1 MLEIVQTKVFRGPSL
16 WAHAPVIRLTVDA
29 ADLAGRPTNTIPGFV
44 ERLVAIVP
52 SLSAHR
58 RSSESDDLI
67 GRMERGLPMSHVLSC
82 LALEFQRLAGSDL
95 AGGQPDRPAE
105 GQSGAIYAYEHERV
119 GVAAGL
125 LAVRLVNHIIYGVEP
140 ALDFQQ
146 FLQDEIARPAEK
158 AGFGPSTQALVEE
171 ARRRGI
177 SVYRPD
183 PKQSLVILGQGKK
196 QRRIWATATDG
207 TSLVGSY
214 AARDKGVSAH
224 LLQDA
229 FIPTPASIVVLN
241 AEAAAD
247 AAAQLGYPVVVKPVD
262 GNHGRGV
269 GLSLN
274 DDVAVRS
281 AFASAASESRGDGVV
296 VQHHISG
303 QDYRVLV
310 VGGDVVAVAERVPA
324 HVVCDGASTVR
335 ELVDRENRDPK
346 RGEEHSRTLT
356 LIAADDAATA
366 LLDEQGLSWNAVP
379 ESGRVVQLASTANLS
394 TGGISIDRTDD
405 IHPVNA
411 ELAREA
417 ALVVGLDVAGIDI
430 VTANIARPMAEDG
443 GAIVEVNA
451 APGFRMHTHPSEGE
465 ARPVAQHV
473 MEMLFPL
480 DQCGRIPIV
489 AITGTNGKTTT
500 TRMAAHLLRSA
511 GQSVGMTT
519 TDGVYIG
526 ERLVA
531 AGDMAGPA
539 SARAVL
545 RHPAVD
551 AAVLETARGG
561 ILREGL
567 GFDHCDVAIVT
578 NIAADHLGLGGIE
591 TLEDMARVKAV
602 VPASVRAN
610 GASILNADDPLVVGM
625 ARSAGGE
632 VVFFGGDEKSP
643 VLRNHRL
650 VGGRIAV
657 LALTL
662 SGDMLRLVDESGE
675 HDVLLASDI
684 PATFGGMLRVNAL
697 NALAAAAAAWVRDV
711 PISTIRNGLRT
722 FHADFA
728 TTPGRF
734 NLLNVEGRHVL
745 VDYAHNV
752 AALEAVGDFVRRFG
766 APRSVAMLA
775 IPGDRS
781 DEDTVALGHVGGG
794 IFDALVIREAA
805 NTRGRPRG
813 ESAGLLRDAALAA
826 GVPDRQIRVVLDEVD
841 AAHATVD
848 LADSGDLAVI
858 FVTRPKVIWEELTG
872 RAARLSPG
880 QSAFGAD

>member
-1 MLEIVQTKVFRGPSL
+1 
-16 WAHAPVIRLTVDA
+16 
-29 ADLAGRPTNTIPGFV
+29 
-44 ERLVAIVP
+44 
-52 SLSAHR
+52 
-58 RSSESDDLI
+58 
-67 GRMERGLPMSHVLSC
+67 
-82 LALEFQRLAGSDL
+82 
-95 AGGQPDRPAE
+95 
-105 GQSGAIYAYEHERV
+105 
-119 GVAAGL
+119 
-125 LAVRLVNHIIYGVEP
+125 
-140 ALDFQQ
+140 
-146 FLQDEIARPAEK
+146 
-158 AGFGPSTQALVEE
+158 
-171 ARRRGI
+171 
-177 SVYRPD
+177 
-183 PKQSLVILGQGKK
+183 
-196 QRRIWATATDG
+196 
-207 TSLVGSY
+207 
-214 AARDKGVSAH
+214 
-224 LLQDA
+224 
-229 FIPTPASIVVLN
+229 
-241 AEAAAD
+241 
-247 AAAQLGYPVVVKPVD
+247 
-262 GNHGRGV
+262 
-269 GLSLN
+269 
-274 DDVAVRS
+274 
-281 AFASAASESRGDGVV
+281 
-296 VQHHISG
+296 
-303 QDYRVLV
+303 
-310 VGGDVVAVAERVPA
+310 
-324 HVVCDGASTVR
+324 
-335 ELVDRENRDPK
+335 
-346 RGEEHSRTLT
+346 
-356 LIAADDAATA
+356 
-366 LLDEQGLSWNAVP
+366 VP

-417 ALVVGLDVAGIDI
+417 ALVAGLDVAGIDI
-430 VTANIARPMAEDG
+430 VTADIARPMAEDG

-567 GFDHCDVAIVT
+567 GFDYCDVAIVT

-734 NLLNVEGRHVL
+734 NLLDVEGRHVL
-745 VDYAHNV
+745 VDYAH
-752 AALEAVGDFVRRFG
+752 AVVQHW
-766 APRSVAMLA
+766 
-775 IPGDRS
+775 I
-781 DEDTVALGHVGGG
+781 
-794 IFDALVIREAA
+794 
-805 NTRGRPRG
+805 
-813 ESAGLLRDAALAA
+813 
-826 GVPDRQIRVVLDEVD
+826 
-841 AAHATVD
+841 
-848 LADSGDLAVI
+848 
-858 FVTRPKVIWEELTG
+858 
-872 RAARLSPG
+872 
-880 QSAFGAD
+880 